1 MKYKYR
7 VERYSNGWV
16 KWSEHYNYSYAVI
29 QKNMLLKKGK
39 RARIVYKG
47 NVVSAEVTEKPKP
60 EQEGS

>member
-16 KWSEHYNYSYAVI
+16 VYLERDEYKDALTI
-29 QKNMLLKKGK
+29 KNMLLKKGK

-47 NVVSAEVTEKPKP
+47 NVVSEEVTEAN
-60 EQEGS
+60 SRSY